1 MHKNF
6 CWGGSMAI
14 RRSVFEKLN
23 VRERWSGSVS
33 DDYVL
38 YKVLHEARLPIYFV
52 PAALTASVESCT
64 FREMLEFTT
73 RQIKLTRV
81 YRPKLWLNSLIGSAM
96 FTFTMLAALIIFSV
110 SPANTF
116 AFVAAAATLVLVFL
130 FDAGKILL
138 RLKAAQA
145 ALPLYSSQIAD
156 QTVSQILFWPIV
168 PAVFLYN
175 SVAALFSRTIRWRG
189 IEYKMVSAFETKV
202 TGQNG
207 GNRLGLE

>member
-1 MHKNF
+1 A
-6 CWGGSMAI
+6 GA
-14 RRSVFEKLN
+14 
-23 VRERWSGSVS
+23 VS

-38 YKVLHEARLPIYFV
+38 HKVLHDAGLGIYFV

-81 YRPKLWLNSLIGSAM
+81 YRPELWLNSLIGSAM
-96 FTFTMLAALIIFSV
+96 FTLTMLSALIIFSL

-116 AFVAAAATLVLVFL
+116 GFTAAAATLLLVFL
-130 FDAGKILL
+130 CDTGKILL
-138 RLKAAQA
+138 RLKAARL

-156 QTVSQILFWPIV
+156 QTVSQILFWPILPV
-168 PAVFLYN
+168 IFLYN

-189 IEYKMVSAFETKV
+189 VEYKMVSPF
-202 TGQNG
+202 
-207 GNRLGLE
+207 